1 MNYSLSLW
9 KHRVIYFFLSMQLCV
24 VYHCYWSNIDIV
36 SVVFCW
42 ELSVHSDSADRI
54 AYRHDNDGH
63 GNTFTQLSFYSTI
76 HVMKRSFS
84 YESCHSFKHLMCD
97 SKQCDSK
104 CDSKQFFLI
113 VHKLMSIRVP
123 VVLLSMDGQLGQSGQ
138 TTTLLVHFNDLD
150 EINEFNEICV
160 RLPAMFRT
168 YMMMIESFIILLTK
182 KRLHFCSS
190 PCFCLKSHYIW

>member
-36 SVVFCW
+36 SVIFCW
-42 ELSVHSDSADRI
+42 ELYVHSDSADRI

-84 YESCHSFKHLMCD
+84 YEPCHSVIC
-97 SKQCDSK
+97 SEQ

-113 VHKLMSIRVP
+113 VHKLMSVRVP

-160 RLPAMFRT
+160 RLPALFRT
-168 YMMMIESFIILLTK
+168 YMMMIESFIINQKEVLLTK
-182 KRLHFCSS
+182 KWLHFCSS
-190 PCFCLKSHYIW
+190 PCFGLKSHYIW